1 MFNPNSPQRIK
12 NSLQRMQ
19 KIGLDTSNQEAVD
32 EFREIWYSPTKNP
45 VGKLT
50 DQERSDMNSM
60 KDKVTSRIYAEL
72 PKGDY
77 DPLTESMRRS
87 KEDPEFQQY
96 MNEVFRSKAAKDP
109 KFTVWKR
116 YFKQYYPAELEGITT
131 ASDQKKRIY
140 DILQRGYLN

>member
-32 EFREIWYSPTKNP
+32 EFRTIWYSPTKKA
-45 VGKLT
+45 VSKLN
-50 DQERSDMNSM
+50 DQERLDANA
-60 KDKVTSRIYAEL
+60 KLEEIENRIYTEL
-72 PKGDY
+72 SNGDIS
-77 DPLTESMRRS
+77 EVSRRARQ
-87 KEDPEFQQY
+87 DPEYQAFVY
-96 MNEVFRSKAAKDP
+96 SIHRARAASDP

-116 YFKQYYPAELEGITT
+116 YFKQYYPAELRGYTT

-140 DILQRGYLN
+140 DILQRGYLKD